1 MPRRWTQTTPPQ
13 AKRQRLGSMT
23 ARFTILIAALT
34 ALAACSSGGLNRS
47 AGGIYAPGVAG
58 ETNLDGLIVG
68 HRLMAAGEYELALDA
83 YTRAAGQQ
91 GLNVDTLS
99 ALGSANLKLGRLGQ
113 AERLLRR
120 AVEVDPAYPPAWNN
134 LGVILMEVGN
144 VAEATEVFRRAY
156 ATDNGNSDEIRD
168 NLRLALA
175 RLESSSYQEINED
188 INFELVRR
196 GPEETG
202 SIEPL

>member
-1 MPRRWTQTTPPQ
+1 MDRMQRQTLVALWQPRMAHSVGRSTIILF
-13 AKRQRLGSMT
+13 ALLGG
-23 ARFTILIAALT
+23 
-34 ALAACSSGGLNRS
+34 LAACSSGGLNRS

-58 ETNLDGLIVG
+58 ESDIDGLIVG
-68 HRLMAAGEYELALDA
+68 HRLMAAGEFQLALDA
-83 YTRAAGQQ
+83 YTRAAAQQ

-99 ALGSANLKLGRLGQ
+99 ALGSANLRLGRLGQ
-113 AERLLRR
+113 AEGLLRR
-120 AVEVDPAYPPAWNN
+120 AVEEAPDFPPAWNN
-134 LGVILMEVGN
+134 LGVLLMERGE